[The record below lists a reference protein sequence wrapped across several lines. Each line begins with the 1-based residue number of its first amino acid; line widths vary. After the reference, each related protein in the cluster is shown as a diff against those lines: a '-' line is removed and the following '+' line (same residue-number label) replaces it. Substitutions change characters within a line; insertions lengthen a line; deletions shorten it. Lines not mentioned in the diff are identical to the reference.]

1 MANTQTTVPLF
12 VANQVLTAAQQNAS
26 AGTGVPVFA
35 TTVTRDAAFG
45 GSNKA
50 LAEGQLCY
58 IEASNIV
65 QYYDGAAW
73 ATVGPASSAGLVPI
87 VPTSV
92 AVGGGSASFSS
103 TTGKITA
110 AAATTSLSI
119 NGAFTSTYQNY
130 LIQVMLIGQPT
141 DVNMRLRVG
150 GTDNSANVYSN
161 ILAKAESGTGTI
173 AGSVANEN
181 ISNFVSVARTSST
194 SYMSFSNIQ
203 LSNPFSSSYQ
213 TAAIIDLMQMGNAT
227 PYATRWFGGGNLNV
241 TTSYDGFT
249 LLIASGSMTG
259 NVQVFGYV

>member
-1 MANTQTTVPLF
+1 MGANATTFVPTY
-12 VANQVLTAAQQNAS
+12 VASEILTAADLNVTNS
-26 AGTGVPVFA
+26 GIPVFA

-45 GSNKA
+45 GTGEKT
-50 LAEGQLCY
+50 LAEGQFAY
-58 IEASNIV
+58 IEATNTT

-73 ATVGPASSAGLVPI
+73 QNVAGSSGLVPI

-92 AVGGGSASFSS
+92 AVGGGAATFSS

-110 AAATTSLSI
+110 TAATTSLSV
-119 NGAFTSTYQNY
+119 NGAFSSNYQNY

-141 DVNMRLRVG
+141 DVNLRLRVAG
-150 GTDNSANVYSN
+150 SDNANNNYSSV
-161 ILAKAESGTGTI
+161 LAQAQSGTGTI
-173 AGSVANEN
+173 NVAVANEN
-181 ISNFVSVARTSST
+181 ISNFVSIARTTSA

-213 TAAIIDLMQMGNAT
+213 TSTIVDLIQLGNSQ
-227 PYATRWFGGGNLNV
+227 PYAIRWFGGGNLNV